1 MRIFIIVFL
10 FGTILSISQTQI
22 DTTYT
27 IKSTF
32 NKEVK
37 KYPFIKIVDELIG
50 VESLVVLKDV
60 KYHSQSNR
68 DLFLDVYLK
77 NDNKLH
83 PAVVLIHGG
92 GWKSGDKSQTHA
104 LAQKIALS
112 GYSCFCIEYRKSLE
126 AKYPAAIIDVKNAI
140 KFIKEKAQN
149 YKVDPNKIAVLGC
162 SSGGQMAA
170 LIGTTNGN
178 SKFEEVTTKPTA
190 CVQAIID
197 MDGILAFHHPE
208 SQEGKI
214 AGLWLGGDYEEV
226 PNLWEEA
233 SALNNCDRNTPPIL
247 FINSSNS
254 RFHAGQNDMITIL
267 EKNGIY
273 YEVKTLNNSPHS
285 FWFFHPWFEEI
296 VNIST
301 QFLNKIFKD

>member
-1 MRIFIIVFL
+1 MKIFLIVFL
-10 FGTILSISQTQI
+10 FGTFLSISQTQI

-32 NKEVK
+32 IKEVK

-50 VESLVVLKDV
+50 NDSLIVSKDI
-60 KYHSQSNR
+60 KYHSLPNR
-68 DLFLDVYLK
+68 DLFLDAYLK

-83 PAVVLIHGG
+83 PAVILIHGG
-92 GWKSGDKSQTHA
+92 GWKSGDKNQMHA
-104 LAQKIALS
+104 LAQKIALR

-149 YKVDPNKIAVLGC
+149 YRVNPNKIAVLGC

-170 LIGTTNGN
+170 LVGTTNGN
-178 SKFEEVTTKPTA
+178 SKFEDSTSKPTA
-190 CVQAIID
+190 SVQAVID
-197 MDGILAFHHPE
+197 MDGILAFHHQE

-214 AGLWLGGDYEEV
+214 AALWLGGDYEAV
-226 PNLWEEA
+226 PNLWDEA
-233 SALNNCDRNTPPIL
+233 SALNNSGRFTPPTL
-247 FINSSNS
+247 FINSSIP
-254 RFHAGQNDMITIL
+254 RYHAGQNDMIKIL

-273 YEVKTLNNSPHS
+273 YEVKILDNSPHS
-285 FWFFHPWFEEI
+285 FWFFQPWFEEI
-296 VNIST
+296 VNVST
-301 QFLNKIFKD
+301 KFLDKIFKD